1 MSIELREGNLL
12 IDESLTVE
20 EVRSAWN
27 LIVENLQ
34 EIKTVDLRSLKEI
47 DWAGIQVLLMLVR
60 WKEEIKLLSPATPE
74 DSGLALFSF
83 IMEDDG

>member
-12 IDESLTVE
+12 IDESLTIE

-74 DSGLALFSF
+74 DSRLALFSS
-83 IMEDDG
+83 IVEDDG